1 MTQTLAITAE
11 SRAETGKG
19 AARTARRAGRIPAVI
34 YGHGREPES
43 LSVSAME
50 FDKLLQ
56 GVTGGSSVIEL
67 EVGGKKVQ
75 TLLREVQRHPTSR
88 TVMHIDFYEI
98 HAGEVI
104 TVGVPIHLI
113 GTPEG
118 VRNTGG
124 ILEQFHRELQIEVLP
139 KNIPDVVDVDVTAL
153 EINQTLHISDID
165 VPNVKILDD
174 PTTTLCGVMPPR
186 VEEVPEVEAL
196 EEAEETEEPELIRK
210 AKEEEE
216 DDAAEGGDES

>member
-1 MTQTLAITAE
+1 MTQTIAITAE
-11 SRAETGKG
+11 PRAETGKG
-19 AARTARRAGRIPAVI
+19 AARTMRRAGRIPAVI
-34 YGHGREPES
+34 YGHGRESEPLS
-43 LSVSAME
+43 LSAVE

-67 EVGGKKVQ
+67 KVGAKKVQ

-88 TVMHIDFYEI
+88 TVTHVDFYEI

-118 VRNTGG
+118 VRNSGG

-139 KNIPDVVDVDVTAL
+139 KNIPAVIDVDVNDL
-153 EINQTLHISDID
+153 EINQSLHISDID

-174 PTTTLCGVMPPR
+174 ATTTVCGVMPPR
-186 VEEVPEVEAL
+186 VEEVPEVEEI
-196 EEAEETEEPELIRK
+196 EEIEGTEEPELIRK
-210 AKEEEE
+210 PKEEE
-216 DDAAEGGDES
+216 DAAEGGEGS

>member
-1 MTQTLAITAE
+1 MTQTLSISAE
-11 SRAETGKG
+11 SRTETGKG
-19 AARTARRAGRIPAVI
+19 AARSARRAGRIPAII

-50 FDKLLQ
+50 FGKLLQ

-67 EVGGKKVQ
+67 EVAGKKVQ
-75 TLLREVQRHPTSR
+75 TLLREVQRHPMHR

-113 GTPEG
+113 GIPEG
-118 VRNTGG
+118 VRNSGG
-124 ILEQFHRELQIEVLP
+124 TLEQFHRDLQIEVLP
-139 KNIPDVVDVDVTAL
+139 KNIPDVVEVDVSAL
-153 EINQTLHISDID
+153 EINQSLHISDIE
-165 VPNVKILDD
+165 VPNAKILDD
-174 PTTTLCGVMPPR
+174 ASTTICGVMPPR
-186 VEEVPEVEAL
+186 VEEVTEVEAL

-210 AKEEEE
+210 PKEDE
-216 DDAAEGGDES
+216 DAAEDGDES

>member
-1 MTQTLAITAE
+1 MIQTLAITAE

-50 FDKLLQ
+50 FGKLLQ
-56 GVTGGSSVIEL
+56 DVTGGSSVIEL
-67 EVGGKKVQ
+67 EVGGKKFQ

-88 TVMHIDFYEI
+88 TVTHIDFYEI

-104 TVGVPIHLI
+104 TVGVPIHLV

-139 KNIPDVVDVDVTAL
+139 KNIPGVVEVDVTAL

-174 PTTTLCGVMPPR
+174 ATTTICGVMPPR
-186 VEEVPEVEAL
+186 VEEEPEVEAL

-216 DDAAEGGDES
+216 DAAEGGDES

>member
-50 FDKLLQ
+50 FGKLLQ

-75 TLLREVQRHPTSR
+75 TLLREVQRHPMNR
-88 TVMHIDFYEI
+88 TVTHIDFYEI

-113 GTPEG
+113 GIPEG
-118 VRNTGG
+118 VQNSGG
-124 ILEQFHRELQIEVLP
+124 TLDIGDQP
-139 KNIPDVVDVDVTAL
+139 VTAHQRHRRS
-153 EINQTLHISDID
+153 ERQDPGRRDH
-165 VPNVKILDD
+165 DD
-174 PTTTLCGVMPPR
+174 LWC
-186 VEEVPEVEAL
+186 
-196 EEAEETEEPELIRK
+196 
-210 AKEEEE
+210 
-216 DDAAEGGDES
+216 DAAAS